1 MKNMLISGLLV
12 LSAIAAPVHAADKTV
27 AQSAQQ
33 GLMATCNKNAEGM
46 KGDERKTFMS
56 TCLSNKQL
64 RQQEKMKVCN
74 ANAAGKTGDVRKSFM
89 SECLKG

>member
-1 MKNMLISGLLV
+1 MKKILISGLLV
-12 LSAIAAPVHAADKTV
+12 LGAAMAPVHAADKTV

-74 ANAAGKTGDVRKSFM
+74 TNAAGKAGEDRKTFM
-89 SECLKG
+89 STCLKS

>member
-1 MKNMLISGLLV
+1 MKKILIPCLLLLGSLV
-12 LSAIAAPVHAADKTV
+12 APVHAADKT
-27 AQSAQQ
+27 AQQ
-33 GLMATCNKNAEGM
+33 SLMATCNKNAEGM

-74 ANAAGKTGDVRKSFM
+74 ANATGKTGDVRKSFM